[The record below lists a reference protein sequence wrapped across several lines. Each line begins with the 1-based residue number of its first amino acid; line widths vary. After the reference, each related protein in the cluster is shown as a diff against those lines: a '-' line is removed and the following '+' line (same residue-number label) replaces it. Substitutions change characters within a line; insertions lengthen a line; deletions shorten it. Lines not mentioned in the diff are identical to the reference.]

1 MKILVTGGAGFIG
14 SNVVENYVKSGHEV
28 IVVDNLSSGKIENI
42 PSGVSFYPVDVRA
55 DELEEIIA
63 VHQPDIVNHHAAQK
77 SVLAS
82 IKDPLLDTDINLIG
96 MIKLLNASV
105 KHGVKKFIFASSGG
119 ALSGDAS
126 QIPTPESW
134 VPSFSSPYAINKY
147 VCERYLALFSDLY
160 GLDFTVLRYAN
171 VYGPRQDTAGES
183 GVVSIFIQNILNHV
197 PSSIFT
203 DLTMPRGTARDYV
216 YVDDVAQ
223 ANTLALSRGNLEIL
237 NIGSGR
243 EVYTADLYFKLEGI
257 METHI
262 PPTYSERPVGDV
274 ARSCLDSTRVRDVLG
289 WEPVVDLM
297 QGLVRTV
304 TYYKDIHFRSRA
316 RERN

>member
-14 SNVVENYVKSGHEV
+14 SNVVQKYVQSGHEV
-28 IVVDNLSSGKIENI
+28 IVVDNLSTGKIENI
-42 PSGVSFYPVDVRA
+42 PANVKFYQVDIRA
-55 DELEEIIA
+55 NEVEEIIA

-96 MIKLLNASV
+96 MIKLLNAAV

-126 QIPTPESW
+126 RIPTPESW
-134 VPSFSSPYAINKY
+134 VPSFSSPYAVNKY

-160 GLDFTVLRYAN
+160 GLNYTVLRYAN
-171 VYGPRQDTAGES
+171 VYGPRQDTDGES
-183 GVVSIFIQNILNHV
+183 GVVSIFIQNILNHL

-203 DLTMPRGTARDYV
+203 DRTTPQGTARDYV
-216 YVDDVAQ
+216 YVDDVAR
-223 ANTLALSRGNLEIL
+223 ANTLALSRGDHEIL

-243 EVYTADLYFKLEGI
+243 EVYTADLYFKLEG
-257 METHI
+257 MMDTHL
-262 PPTYSERPVGDV
+262 PPTYRERPVGDV
-274 ARSCLDSTRVRDVLG
+274 ARSCLDIRRAKDVLG
-289 WEPVVDLM
+289 WEPAVGLM
-297 QGLVRTV
+297 QGLVHTV
-304 TYYKDIHFRSRA
+304 VYYKGTHFRSQA
-316 RERN
+316 